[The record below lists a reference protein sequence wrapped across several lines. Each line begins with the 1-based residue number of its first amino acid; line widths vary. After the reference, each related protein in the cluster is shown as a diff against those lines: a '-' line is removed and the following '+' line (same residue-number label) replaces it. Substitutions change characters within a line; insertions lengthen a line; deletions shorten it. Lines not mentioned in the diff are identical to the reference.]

1 MSHIA
6 IIGEC
11 MIELNGAPFG
21 TMQQTYGGDTLNAAV
36 YLNRSATSHSS
47 STNTPRIRT
56 SYITALGA
64 DSISQEMLKRWQDEG
79 LSTDLVLIDE
89 QRSPG
94 LYLIQLD
101 DVGERTFLYWRNDS
115 AARYM
120 VQHPDFDKITAQLYD
135 VDMVFLSG
143 ISLAIL
149 PHSDQLK
156 LLTII
161 QGLRERGVAIAFDSN
176 YRPRLWDSQD
186 ATKEAYQ
193 LAYQATD
200 IALVTFDDEQL
211 LWQDAH
217 PQDTIRRLH
226 SLGVKTVVVK
236 LGAEGC
242 LISENPENEPV
253 KIKTTPVETVVDST
267 SAGDSFNGG
276 FLSCYL
282 AGGSVSEAC
291 QQGNALARLVIQHH
305 GAIIPKAITDTLS
318 NPIKK

>member
-21 TMQQTYGGDTLNAAV
+21 TMQQTYGGDTLNTAV

-217 PQDTIRRLH
+217 PQDTITRLH
-226 SLGVKTVVVK
+226 ALGVKTVVVK

-242 LISENPENEPV
+242 LISENSENSPV
-253 KIKTTPVETVVDST
+253 KITTTPVETVVDST

-282 AGGSVSEAC
+282 AGGSIEEAC
-291 QQGNALARLVIQHH
+291 HQGNALARLAIQHH
-305 GAIIPKAITDTLS
+305 GAIIPKSITNTLS
-318 NPIKK
+318 N

>member
-56 SYITALGA
+56 SYVTALGA

-161 QGLRERGVAIAFDSN
+161 QGLRERGVTIAFDSN
-176 YRPRLWDSQD
+176 YRPKLWDSED
-186 ATKEAYQ
+186 AIKEAYQ

-211 LWQDAH
+211 LWGDTT

-253 KIKTTPVETVVDST
+253 KITTTPVETVVDST

-282 AGGSVSEAC
+282 AGGSIEEAC
-291 QQGNALARLVIQHH
+291 HQGNALARLVIQHH
-305 GAIIPKAITDTLS
+305 GAIIPKSITDTLS
-318 NPIKK
+318 N

>member
-120 VQHPDFDKITAQLYD
+120 VQHPGFDKITAQLCD

-161 QGLRERGVAIAFDSN
+161 QGLRERGVTIAFDSN
-176 YRPRLWDSQD
+176 YRPKLWDSED
-186 ATKEAYQ
+186 AIKETYQ

-200 IALVTFDDEQL
+200 ITLVTFDDEQL
-211 LWQDAH
+211 LWQDTH
-217 PQDTIRRLH
+217 PQDTIKRLH
-226 SLGVKTVVVK
+226 ALGVKTIVVK
-236 LGAEGC
+236 LGPEGC

-282 AGGSVSEAC
+282 AGGSIEEAC
-291 QQGNALARLVIQHH
+291 HQGNALARLVIQHH
-305 GAIIPKAITDTLS
+305 GAIIPKSITDTLS
-318 NPIKK
+318 N